1 MRKQKK
7 IWIFVIMVI
16 AMGMEIFFFN
26 YAGIRTFFKKN
37 REVVVDYQIYD
48 FVGNE
53 YDHLNSQAK
62 VISIPNIN
70 FPVSSITFYYQES
83 PIYTLLYK
91 VSYSSISSRY
101 TTNYLADKVMTTEE
115 KNYINFDTTS
125 DCKNMN
131 VTILTNEEIDLAIDK
146 IVLNE
151 VHIHFSIVRVLFI
164 FFFLFFLKEVVSTQK
179 IFQTVKKKDRI
190 LLMCLIIIFLILLGR
205 FYWISTQGK
214 MSKISFSL
222 LVIFMLLLKMMY
234 DQFLGYLKLENGN
247 RWCYYLG
254 YFLIFISSN
263 VLFLVV
269 EKTFQMTFLVGLI
282 LLNLGGMIC
291 LFIQTSKRERMKK
304 WLLGVLAILLG
315 SIASL
320 SILFAIFFLP
330 IVFFSWKGY
339 FKESQVGKNV
349 KKEILKKIAM
359 VGSFCMISWLICW
372 GIKAL
377 LLQEE
382 TSIFKWRVSYDY
394 QKYPFQIESF
404 VTNMLDYFVNPP
416 SYSFSVYPYVKI
428 QNTTQE
434 IFKSEKLPILG
445 MVYVPIFWTVFLVPH
460 LLEKKELLR
469 RSIQIYAIV
478 ILGVICLLAG
488 NQILLEEYAI
498 VFQYVLSL
506 FLTLALLKWN
516 TNHPSKESIRGF
528 MMISVLSFCVLFPIG
543 LSTANLYLQ
552 DSFNPVNQ
560 WMQKI
565 LSFWM

>member
-190 LLMCLIIIFLILLGR
+190 LLMCLIVIFLILLGR

-315 SIASL
+315 SIASFH
-320 SILFAIFFLP
+320 IFFAIFFLP

-339 FKESQVGKNV
+339 FKESQVGKNA
-349 KKEILKKIAM
+349 KKEILKKIGM
-359 VGSFCMISWLICW
+359 VSSFYMVSWLICW

-445 MVYVPIFWTVFLVPH
+445 MVYLPIFWTLFLVPH
-460 LLEKKELLR
+460 LLEKKELLS
-469 RSIQIYAIV
+469 RSIQMYTIV

-488 NQILLEEYAI
+488 NQILLEEYSI

-506 FLTLALLKWN
+506 FLTLSLLKWN
-516 TNHPSKESIRGF
+516 TNHPSKGSIRGF
-528 MMISVLSFCVLFPIG
+528 MMISFLSFCVLFPIG